1 MYPAIEG
8 LSGGIISTAAM
19 TLSEIPSWKR
29 WGLHGVF
36 EWHENQIIT
45 THLLHLS
52 DAKRNKNHFKGV
64 FFFHFLNGSLA
75 GIVFPYIVS
84 VLIHSTNI
92 LSFSFL
98 GLIYGVVLWILTL
111 VPIHKPITGFSP
123 WNHPLGHLPA
133 LASLSGHIL
142 YGIVLGLVVVLIK

>member
-8 LSGGIISTAAM
+8 LIGGIISTAAM

-84 VLIHSTNI
+84 ILIHSTNI

-142 YGIVLGLVVVLIK
+142 YGIVLGHVVVLIK